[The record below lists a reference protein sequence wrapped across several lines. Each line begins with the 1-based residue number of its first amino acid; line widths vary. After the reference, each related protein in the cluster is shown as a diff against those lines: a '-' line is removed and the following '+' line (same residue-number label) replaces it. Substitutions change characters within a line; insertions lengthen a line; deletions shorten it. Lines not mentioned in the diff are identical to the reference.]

1 MGIRLHI
8 RASEVEATA
17 NAWGLAGYTVEPF
30 NAKLWGCNPD
40 WVMTDVML
48 VMGEGRVVGLRERNM
63 HDDSDFFVTY
73 QTDAGVFVER
83 EYATTRGWS
92 YPNEARVDAPEDVQ
106 ERYRAALR
114 AAARYARA
122 VRMLDVRAKRRERLR
137 AASIVLR
144 DYLKLRRAVG
154 VAGAELLTDMLGQK
168 RLRSTFKLRILE
180 QTRAW
185 LLADVPQ
192 YPTPITRRQGAA
204 LDLSW

>member
-17 NAWGLAGYTVEPF
+17 KAWGLAGYTVEPF

-92 YPNEARVDAPEDVQ
+92 YPNEAHVDAPEGVQ

-137 AASIVLR
+137 AAGIVLR
-144 DYLKLRRAVG
+144 DYQTSACRGCCRCGTVDRY
-154 VAGAELLTDMLGQK
+154 AGAEAATFDVQATDSGADPCVAAGG
-168 RLRSTFKLRILE
+168 
-180 QTRAW
+180 RA
-185 LLADVPQ
+185 AVSNPD
-192 YPTPITRRQGAA
+192 YPATGSGPRP
-204 LDLSW
+204 